1 MQTTRPF
8 TLRNLSGALLA
19 TCLALSAGT
28 PAQARTVG
36 LFVNDTRAFPGYT
49 LFSPKHYTTTYLL
62 DTSGRIVHTWYTGV
76 NEPGQSCI
84 LMENG
89 HLMRAA
95 MTKGPL
101 STGGGEGGR
110 IEEYDWDGNLVW
122 ELDWSTAQY
131 MQHHDFRLLPNGNVL
146 LLSVEKKTV
155 AEALDAGF
163 NPSNFQPEIT
173 TRGYMVPDYV
183 VEIQPTRPV
192 GGTVVWEWHVW
203 DHLVQDYAP
212 TKNNYG
218 VVAAHPERIDPA
230 GDGKK
235 IPAFWNHMNSI
246 YYNAAFD
253 QVILS
258 VRGNSEIWV
267 IDHTTTTAEAA
278 SRSGGKRGKGG
289 DLLYRWGNPLTYR
302 GGTAADQK
310 LFQQHDAHWV
320 DSDGPGAG
328 DMMAFNNGLGRNYS
342 TIDEWTPPV
351 DSSGNYAK
359 TTGTPF
365 GPTTF
370 SWTYTATPPTALYA
384 EAISSAQR
392 LPNGNTLIC
401 DGTHGTFL
409 EVTSA
414 GETVWKYVSPVVLT
428 GPLGV
433 NDAIPADPV
442 RPGEYMNAVFRV
454 LRYPLTYA
462 GLVGRDLTPTG
473 RIEID
478 PRPFAAF
485 TVSSSSPKTSET
497 VTFTDA
503 SKNTPT
509 SWSWSFGDGG
519 TSTEKSPMHV
529 YSAAGTFTVTLT
541 ATNSSGSDTTT
552 RTVAV
557 TGGSGSVTS
566 TRFLPIVLDV
576 TSRVRFVSELSLA
589 NRGTS
594 TASVALLYTAASVF
608 GGLGSGTVA
617 VSLPAGR
624 QLVVD
629 DAIGFLRTQGL
640 AIPTGN
646 QAGTIRATFSG
657 LSSAESAAAA
667 VRITSPSENGRAGVS
682 YVAPDLESLP
692 TTATTWLH
700 GLRSSS
706 LDRTNLA
713 LANASLTSAI
723 TLRLVLFSGDGSGQK
738 VTFPDVTLA
747 AGQWSQLDDV
757 FAGTGFSQG
766 YASVSVVSGS
776 GPYYA
781 YAVIND
787 NGTNDG
793 SFAPFEPDSIPSEP
807 RLLPVVVETAAY
819 SSELVL
825 TNRSSS
831 PQSVTLSY
839 LESLSPALGP
849 GGTAVSVTETL
860 AAGEQ
865 KVFSSVFDELR
876 AKSVAVGPKG
886 GSYAGALSVRF
897 TASGSVAAGYAG
909 ARTSSPA
916 KTGSGKY
923 GLFYAAVGS
932 SSRASAASWVYGLR
946 QDSEVRSNVAVAA
959 SLENSAA
966 ITVHAELY
974 NGATGT
980 LAATTPSVSLAPGGW
995 KQWGDLLSSAG
1006 IAQGYVRVVNESA
1019 VSVPSSSFTAYGVVN
1034 DGPTAGSATGTDDG
1048 SYVPGGN

>member
-1 MQTTRPF
+1 MSERSSKRRGAHILLLACLPAALLLALEAAAQPTMVAVPAGSFQMGDHAGFVDPSHPSDEVPIHTVQLSAFLIGKTDVTVQQYRDFLASALSQGTIRVSAGSVTLASGTEVLFTTRTADQYSRIGWDGTSF
-8 TLRNLSGALLA
+8 TVLDGRGSHPVTSVLWHGAA
-19 TCLALSAGT
+19 AYCNWLSAREGRT
-28 PAQARTVG
+28 PCYDTTTWVCDFTKNGYRLPTEAEWEYAGRGGRTSPYTVYPWG
-36 LFVNDTRAFPGYT
+36 DVPDKTRANWPSSGDPFESGNLPWTTPVGFYDGQLKKKADFGWPGNADTYQPSDGANGFG
-49 LFSPKHYTTTYLL
+49 LYDMAGNVWQWCNDWYAKSYYSVSPST
-62 DTSGRIVHTWYTGV
+62 DPTG
-76 NEPGQSCI
+76 P
-84 LMENG
+84 
-89 HLMRAA
+89 
-95 MTKGPL
+95 
-101 STGGGEGGR
+101 STG
-110 IEEYDWDGNLVW
+110 
-122 ELDWSTAQY
+122 
-131 MQHHDFRLLPNGNVL
+131 
-146 LLSVEKKTV
+146 
-155 AEALDAGF
+155 
-163 NPSNFQPEIT
+163 
-173 TRGYMVPDYV
+173 
-183 VEIQPTRPV
+183 
-192 GGTVVWEWHVW
+192 
-203 DHLVQDYAP
+203 
-212 TKNNYG
+212 
-218 VVAAHPERIDPA
+218 DPMP
-230 GDGKK
+230 DGK
-235 IPAFWNHMNSI
+235 P
-246 YYNAAFD
+246 Y
-253 QVILS
+253 
-258 VRGNSEIWV
+258 
-267 IDHTTTTAEAA
+267 
-278 SRSGGKRGKGG
+278 
-289 DLLYRWGNPLTYR
+289 
-302 GGTAADQK
+302 
-310 LFQQHDAHWV
+310 
-320 DSDGPGAG
+320 
-328 DMMAFNNGLGRNYS
+328 
-342 TIDEWTPPV
+342 
-351 DSSGNYAK
+351 
-359 TTGTPF
+359 
-365 GPTTF
+365 
-370 SWTYTATPPTALYA
+370 
-384 EAISSAQR
+384 
-392 LPNGNTLIC
+392 
-401 DGTHGTFL
+401 
-409 EVTSA
+409 
-414 GETVWKYVSPVVLT
+414 
-428 GPLGV
+428 
-433 NDAIPADPV
+433 
-442 RPGEYMNAVFRV
+442 RV
-454 LRYPLTYA
+454 LRGGNWYNGDNIGGIDDGHSRVSNRDPSYYR
-462 GLVGRDLTPTG
+462 GPQDPNHPYYHVGFRPVRRD
-473 RIEID
+473 
-478 PRPFAAF
+478 
-485 TVSSSSPKTSET
+485 
-497 VTFTDA
+497 
-503 SKNTPT
+503 
-509 SWSWSFGDGG
+509 
-519 TSTEKSPMHV
+519 TST
-529 YSAAGTFTVTLT
+529 A
-541 ATNSSGSDTTT
+541 
-552 RTVAV
+552 
-557 TGGSGSVTS
+557 S

-576 TSRVRFVSELSLA
+576 TSRVRYVSELSLA

-594 TASVALLYTAASVF
+594 TASVSLLYTAASAF
-608 GGLGSGTVA
+608 GGLGSGTVT
-617 VSLPAGR
+617 VSLLAGR
-624 QLVVD
+624 QLVEGDV
-629 DAIGFLRTQGL
+629 IGFLRAQGL

-682 YVAPDLESLP
+682 YVAPTLESLP
-692 TTATTWLH
+692 TTATAWLH

-706 LDRTNLA
+706 LDRTNVA
-713 LANASLTSAI
+713 LANASTSSPV
-723 TLRLVLFSGDGSGQK
+723 TLRLVLYNGESSTQK